1 VRKLR
6 ITLIVILFAILILS
20 SSSGGFLVVNDLQS
34 ADLIVV
40 LAGETDRRPSLGL
53 QLLSQKYAPKML
65 LDVPANNVVYDQN
78 LIDIAKAFIQKSPQ
92 NQSIEIC
99 PIVGLSTK
107 TEAQD
112 VSRCLGHTSAHRILV
127 VTSDYHTR
135 RARSIFQH
143 ELNGHQIFVTPVSDP
158 QQFGTSWW
166 KRRQWAK
173 MNFDEW
179 VRLMW
184 WELVDRWH

>member
-1 VRKLR
+1 M
-6 ITLIVILFAILILS
+6 
-20 SSSGGFLVVNDLQS
+20 VNDLQQ
-34 ADLIVV
+34 ADVIVV
-40 LAGETDRRPSLGL
+40 LAGETNRRPALGV
-53 QLLSQKYAPKML
+53 QLLSQNYAPKMI
-65 LDVPANNVVYDQN
+65 LDVPANDVIYDQN
-78 LIDIAKAFIQKSPQ
+78 QIDIAKAFIQKTPQ
-92 NQSIEIC
+92 RQSVEIC

-107 TEAQD
+107 AEARD
-112 VSRCLGHTSAHRILV
+112 VARCLSQTGGHRILV

-143 ELNGHQIFVTPVSDP
+143 ELRGYQIFVTPVPDP
-158 QQFGTSWW
+158 AQFGTSWW
-166 KRRQWAK
+166 RHRQWAK